1 MKISQEQTFADVLWK
16 ILLQKLK
23 RKHLH
28 WSQLVKNLQPYNLHF
43 YKKRLWHHYFFSKF
57 CKTICFFA
65 EHPPMS
71 ASEHL
76 LIYLHGIQEQRF
88 RFGPKKFLSCLF
100 TFAIFNILTDVYVLL
115 QKESFFFVRNLNL
128 DFKLQAK
135 VKAKIIELFKKKWN
149 KMQPNQSL
157 SKM

>member
-1 MKISQEQTFADVLWK
+1 
-16 ILLQKLK
+16 
-23 RKHLH
+23 
-28 WSQLVKNLQPYNLHF
+28 
-43 YKKRLWHHYFFSKF
+43 
-57 CKTICFFA
+57 
-65 EHPPMS
+65 MS

-135 VKAKIIELFKKKWN
+135 VKAKIIELFKKK
-149 KMQPNQSL
+149 
-157 SKM
+157 